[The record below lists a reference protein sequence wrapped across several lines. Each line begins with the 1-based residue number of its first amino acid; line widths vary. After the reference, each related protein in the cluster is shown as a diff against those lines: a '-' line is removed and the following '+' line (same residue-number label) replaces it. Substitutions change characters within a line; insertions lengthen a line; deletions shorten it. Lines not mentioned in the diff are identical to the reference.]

1 MRALVGGRI
10 AAAATVL
17 LAAMVLGQPEA
28 HAGIDASGAWRI
40 SEFGMGFIE
49 VWQQTGSSLTTPGF
63 SGTIDSATGAFSLTG
78 NSPTCPVASDT
89 FTGTVASD
97 GLTLTGTLTFHG
109 TFDCCFSMACGSSV
123 FGSRC
128 GNGVLGPGEQ
138 CDDGLPT
145 GTPGD
150 CCTVACQFQPG
161 GTACADSSN
170 LCAASGVCDGAGGC
184 TLAYEPATT
193 CAEAAP
199 RGATLQMVSQPDT
212 APDKVTFKWKRGPAV
227 ALGDFGMPSG
237 STFSTSYELCIYDEA
252 GGVPFNAYHGQPSPG
267 CGIAACWTPSS
278 TGWKFKSKTGAPDGI
293 TNVLLKAGAA
303 DKAKVEVSAGKLD
316 LLALSPFP
324 LQKSPRVVAQVRTS
338 TGQCW
343 GATFSTATKNT
354 ATKFTAKSD

>member
-1 MRALVGGRI
+1 MRSSLGWRI
-10 AAAATVL
+10 AGAATVL
-17 LAAMVLGQPEA
+17 VAAMVLDQPGA

-49 VWQQTGSSLTTPGF
+49 VWQQTGSSLGTPGF

-78 NSPTCPVASDT
+78 DSPTCPVASDT
-89 FTGTVASD
+89 ITGTVAPD

-138 CDDGLPT
+138 CDAGLPT
-145 GTPGD
+145 GTTGD
-150 CCTVACQFQPG
+150 CCTAACQFQPG
-161 GTACADSSN
+161 GTACADSTN
-170 LCAASGVCDGAGGC
+170 LCARGGVCDGAGGC

-199 RGATLQMVSQPDT
+199 RGATLQMVSQPDS
-212 APDKVTFKWKRGPAV
+212 APDKVTFKWKKGPAI
-227 ALGDFGMPSG
+227 ALGDFGAPFG
-237 STFSTSYELCIYDEA
+237 DTSYELCIYDEA
-252 GGVPFNAYHGQPSPG
+252 GGVPFNAYHGQPTGG
-267 CGIAACWTPSS
+267 CGTAACWTLSS
-278 TGWKFKSKTGAPDGI
+278 MGRKFKSKTGAPDGI

-316 LLALSPFP
+316 LALSPFP
-324 LQKSPRVVAQVRTS
+324 LQQSPRVVAQVRTS

>member
-1 MRALVGGRI
+1 LRTFLGWRI

-17 LAAMVLGQPEA
+17 VAAMLLDQPEA

-49 VWQQTGSSLTTPGF
+49 VWQQTGSSLMASGF

-78 NSPTCPVASDT
+78 DSPTCPVAGDT
-89 FTGTVASD
+89 FSGAVAPD

-128 GNGVLGPGEQ
+128 GNGVLGAGEQ
-138 CDDGLPT
+138 CDDGLAT

-150 CCTVACQFQPG
+150 CCTAACQFQPG
-161 GTACADSSN
+161 GTACADSTN
-170 LCAASGVCDGAGGC
+170 LCAPSGVCDGVGGC
-184 TLAYEPATT
+184 TLSYEPATT

-199 RGATLQMVSQPDT
+199 RGATLQMVSQPDS
-212 APDKVTFKWKRGPAV
+212 APDKVTFKWKKGPAV
-227 ALGDFGMPSG
+227 ALGDFGMPLG
-237 STFSTSYELCIYDEA
+237 GTSYELCIYDEA
-252 GGVPFNAYHGQPSPG
+252 GGVPFNAYQGRPSG
-267 CGIAACWTPSS
+267 MCGTAPCWTSSS

-293 TNVLLKAGAA
+293 TNVVLKAGAA
-303 DKAKVEVSAGKLD
+303 GKAKVQVSAGKLD
-316 LLALSPFP
+316 LALSPFP
-324 LQKSPRVVAQVRTS
+324 LQKSPRVVAPVRSS

-343 GATFSTATKNT
+343 GASFSTATKNT
-354 ATKFTAKSD
+354 TTKFTAKSD